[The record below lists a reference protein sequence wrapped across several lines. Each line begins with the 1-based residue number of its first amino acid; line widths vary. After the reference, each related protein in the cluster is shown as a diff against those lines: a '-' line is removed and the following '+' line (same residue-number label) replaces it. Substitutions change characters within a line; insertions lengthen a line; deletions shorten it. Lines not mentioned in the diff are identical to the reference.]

1 MGGEQ
6 KSQSDEAGLSTL
18 ADVIPQ
24 IVWEAQPDGHY
35 TYFSRRWYEYT
46 GLTRESSLGTG
57 WNLVIHP
64 EDRTPCIQRWQ
75 RTTQTGQPFEVEYRL
90 RGALGQYRWFLS
102 RAVPRLNHEGV
113 IVSWVGTSTDIDDQ
127 RRTQEEFRRGE
138 AKFRLLAGAIPQVV
152 WMADSRGWVHYFNQQ
167 WFDCTGLTEEQSKGW
182 KWLQAVHPDDREDS
196 HVQWARA
203 VEEGSFMEVAQRL
216 LCTTDKSYRWHLVR
230 GAPLRDEL
238 GLIVQW
244 VGTMTDIDDQRRET
258 RLLER
263 LVRERTAD
271 LERINCQLEEFAAV
285 ASHDLQEPLR
295 KIQAFGDRLQ
305 TKCSPALGKQGREYL
320 ERILNSAARMRT
332 LINDLLA
339 FSRITTE
346 RHDFLL
352 VDLAAVAFEVVSDL
366 EELIQQTGGIVEISP
381 LPKIRADPLQIRQ
394 LFQNLIGNGL
404 KFHHPGTPPV
414 VRLTARPVTE
424 LGGMTDTPRPAWHE
438 IAIEDNGIGF
448 EEIYLDRIFQV
459 FQRLHGRSD
468 YEGTGMGLAICRKI
482 VERHMGR
489 ITARSTPGQGSTF
502 LVILPADLHDW
513 NLTKNDERLLTDH
526 DPVSQWRRRESTDDR
541 GIDG

>member
-1 MGGEQ
+1 
-6 KSQSDEAGLSTL
+6 
-18 ADVIPQ
+18 
-24 IVWEAQPDGHY
+24 
-35 TYFSRRWYEYT
+35 
-46 GLTRESSLGTG
+46 
-57 WNLVIHP
+57 
-64 EDRTPCIQRWQ
+64 
-75 RTTQTGQPFEVEYRL
+75 
-90 RGALGQYRWFLS
+90 
-102 RAVPRLNHEGV
+102 
-113 IVSWVGTSTDIDDQ
+113 
-127 RRTQEEFRRGE
+127 
-138 AKFRLLAGAIPQVV
+138 
-152 WMADSRGWVHYFNQQ
+152 
-167 WFDCTGLTEEQSKGW
+167 
-182 KWLQAVHPDDREDS
+182 
-196 HVQWARA
+196 
-203 VEEGSFMEVAQRL
+203 MEVAQRL

-404 KFHHPGTPPV
+404 KFHHPGTSPV

-513 NLTKNDERLLTDH
+513 NLTKNDKRLLTDH